1 MLARE
6 HTSRATGCPLRCDYR
21 MVASDGREIW
31 VRDEALVVNEQGRP
45 VLHGVIHDVT
55 DQMRAQAVLKERS
68 AELARTVREQTSGLN
83 EAELGTVYRLAV
95 TAEMR
100 DGETHTAHA
109 PGRTLARRCSPPRWA
124 WSTTRSS

>member
-6 HTSRATGCPLRCDYR
+6 RTSRATGRPLNCDYR

-55 DQMRAQAVLKERS
+55 DQMRAQIVLKERS
-68 AELARTVREQTSGLN
+68 AELAQTVPRADERPQRGR
-83 EAELGTVYRLAV
+83 ARDRLSARGHG
-95 TAEMR
+95 R
-100 DGETHTAHA
+100 DA
-109 PGRTLARRCSPPRWA
+109 GR
-124 WSTTRSS
+124 